1 MTLPPSPFRTH
12 RQNPALQAALAC
24 VLWAAASAQAQT
36 PAGPVADIPAS
47 TPAKTEHA
55 AHGWQWGVV
64 LDAGATSRALA
75 LGARSQGLQLGH
87 SDLSVSGPVGSQLKA
102 QLTAVAE
109 THDGKLEK
117 AVEEAWLETTSL
129 PLGLQL
135 RGGRF
140 ASQVG
145 YQNAQHSHADD
156 FVERPLL
163 YRALLGGHWS
173 DDGLRLNWTV
183 PSAQYLMFGVE
194 AFRGKRLVAEA
205 ANAPGQ
211 LGAVAFVAKLG
222 DDFNRDNSWQLGL
235 SHIRNRREAAL
246 EDAHGHH
253 DEHEDDH
260 DDHGGKEAHGAHA
273 HHGAQFSGR
282 KTWMLDATWKWSPN
296 GNNRQEQLKLGLETA
311 RTTGLNRFASSGD
324 RHQSHA
330 LSAVWRFNPSWE
342 VGARTDWLKVSKPH
356 GDHFDTA
363 QMREHAV
370 MVVYKPTHMQSV
382 RVQYTTQRDVKG
394 FEAPAK
400 NAVQLQYVLAF
411 GAHGAH
417 PF

>member
-1 MTLPPSPFRTH
+1 MRIPSEPKLPNLPLPRARLS
-12 RQNPALQAALAC
+12 AIAC
-24 VLWAAASAQAQT
+24 VLLASAAVQAQT
-36 PAGPVADIPAS
+36 PSPAHKDQD
-47 TPAKTEHA
+47 A
-55 AHGWQWGVV
+55 WQFGAV
-64 LDAGATSRALA
+64 LDVGATSRALA
-75 LGARSQGLQLGH
+75 LGARDKGLQLGH
-87 SDLSVSGPVGSQLKA
+87 SDLSASGPVGPYFKA
-102 QLTAVAE
+102 QLTGVAE
-109 THDGKLEK
+109 THDDKLETRL
-117 AVEEAWLETTSL
+117 EEAWLETTSL
-129 PLGLQL
+129 PLGLQV

-145 YQNAQHSHADD
+145 YQNAQHTHADD

-235 SHIRNRREAAL
+235 SHIHNRREAAL
-246 EDAHGHH
+246 EEAHGHH
-253 DEHEDDH
+253 DEH
-260 DDHGGKEAHGAHA
+260 DDHGGEEAHGAHA

-356 GDHFDTA
+356 GDHFDAA